1 MVSFYQQQ
9 DTSGNK
15 HSAKNSQQARLG
27 HEVVD
32 FITLKTDKV
41 VQVPLD
47 QGPSRRQARS

>member
-15 HSAKNSQQARLG
+15 HSADSQQARLG

>member
-15 HSAKNSQQARLG
+15 HSPYSQQARLG